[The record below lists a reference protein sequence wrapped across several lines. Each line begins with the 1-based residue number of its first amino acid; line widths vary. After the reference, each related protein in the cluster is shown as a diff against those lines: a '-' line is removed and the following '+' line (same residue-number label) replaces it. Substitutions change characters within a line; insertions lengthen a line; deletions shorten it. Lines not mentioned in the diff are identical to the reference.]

1 MKPKKSILRLLIAI
15 MTIAAFSLFTGNA
28 IADAEVTMI
37 DQDTGTQYIM
47 PSEQKV
53 VQEVVISDS
62 GGDGGSLSID
72 CFRLSNQGT
81 ASNSQMENVSLWKD
95 TNYNGIFDAE
105 TDNLRGYNNAL
116 PESGSFFIGENDN
129 FPVCNVPNGVGTY
142 RVFVVVNLSSD
153 ANEDGNTIQMRL
165 DGVDLCSNSISS
177 WSDDGAETATSA
189 TIIDTI
195 PTGTLYVDPGLI
207 YEGDLDFEVRAVY
220 DQIEM
225 DDTVTPSIQFSGNS
239 GATSIVGPP
248 QWDGSNTTWTQTYE
262 ITDVDEWSIVTVSSS
277 GAKDLNGNVEG
288 LCNSALFTVET
299 VAPSIDSV
307 TGSTTGTTG
316 ETTTISATFS
326 DNVGVTNATMHY
338 MMLGSSWQSK
348 SILSGSADIDVPS
361 DSTTVW
367 YYYVTV
373 NDSADNGDRSPSG
386 IGWFA
391 VLITD
396 NDATIFSDIPTTHPT
411 EGEDYNFTI
420 VVSDNIAVDE
430 VYLNYYFS
438 GSWNNVSMT
447 YNVANDNYFK
457 VLSVPSDATVLHY
470 NVSANDTNNNWN
482 EIGDTAITVDAVDD
496 GSGDGGGDVVN
507 KPPVADAGG
516 PYQGVTNQTITF
528 DGSGSTDQ
536 DGYIVNYTWDFGDNT
551 IGYNIKPIHSYNTS
565 RLYDIILTVKDDDGL
580 TSIITTTANIA
591 FDLDGDG
598 YSDEMEDS
606 YGTNATDPNE
616 FPLDTDKDW
625 IPDEDSEDGNYTGDP
640 NDDNDGL
647 NDEIEEELGSD
658 PKNESDVKS
667 IDSIEGGYLVDTN
680 GTGQYDTFY
689 NATSGVTTNVTTDED
704 GNYLIDNDGD
714 GECDFIYDPETG
726 ETTPYKK
733 GVEKPD
739 EEPPSTTTMII
750 IIVAIIVILAVIIV
764 LFKKGY
770 IRI

>member
-1 MKPKKSILRLLIAI
+1 MWIKPKKSILGLLIAI
-15 MTIAAFSLFTGNA
+15 MTIAAFSLFAENA
-28 IADAEVTMI
+28 VADPEGTMI

-47 PSEQKV
+47 PGEQMV
-53 VQEVVISDS
+53 VQEVIISDS
-62 GGDGGSLSID
+62 GSGDGGSLSID

-95 TNYNGIFDAE
+95 DGDGSFDAE

-142 RVFVVVNLSSD
+142 RVFVVVDLSATAS
-153 ANEDGNTIQMRL
+153 EDGNTIQTRL
-165 DGVDLCSNSISS
+165 DGADLCSTSVSS

-195 PTGTLYVDPGLI
+195 PTATLYVDTSPV
-207 YEGDLDFEVRAVY
+207 YEGDLDFEVRVVY

-225 DDTVTPSIQFSGNS
+225 NTSVTPSIQFSGNS
-239 GATSIVGPP
+239 GWTSIVGSP
-248 QWDGSNTTWTQTYE
+248 QWDESHTIWTQTYK
-262 ITDVDEWSIVTVSSS
+262 ITDVDEWNIVTVSSS
-277 GAKDLNGNVEG
+277 GAEDLNGNTEG
-288 LCNSALFTVET
+288 PCNSALFTVET

-316 ETTTISATFS
+316 ETTTIYVNFS

-338 MMLGSSWQSK
+338 MMLGSGWQSK
-348 SILSGSADIDVPS
+348 SILSGSADIDIPS
-361 DSTTVW
+361 DSTNNW
-367 YYYVTV
+367 YYYVVV
-373 NDSADNGDRSPSG
+373 NDSAGNGDRSPSG

-396 NDATIFSDIPTTHPT
+396 NDAPTFSNLPTTHPT
-411 EGEDYNFTI
+411 AGDNYNFT
-420 VVSDNIAVDE
+420 VTVSDNIAVDE

-447 YNVANDNYFK
+447 YSTINDNYFK
-457 VLSVPSDATVLHY
+457 VLLVPSDATVLHY
-470 NVSANDTNNNWN
+470 NVSANDTNNNWG
-482 EIGDTAITVDAVDD
+482 ETGDTTITVDHV
-496 GSGDGGGDVVN
+496 GNGDGNGGSEENV
-507 KPPVADAGG
+507 PPVADAGG
-516 PYQGVTNQTITF
+516 PYQGVTNKTITF
-528 DGSGSTDQ
+528 DGSGSSDS
-536 DGYIVNYTWDFGDNT
+536 DGDIVNYTWDFGDNT
-551 IGYNIKPIHSYNTS
+551 TGYSIKPIHSYNTS
-565 RLYDIILTVKDDDGL
+565 GLYDITLTVKDDDGL
-580 TSIITTTANIA
+580 TSISTTTVNITL
-591 FDLDGDG
+591 DSDGDG

-616 FPLDTDKDW
+616 FPLDTDKDG

-640 NDDNDGL
+640 DDDNDGL

-680 GTGQYDTFY
+680 GTGQYDAFY
-689 NATSGVTTNVTTDED
+689 NATSGVTTNVTTNED

-714 GECDFIYDPETG
+714 GECDFIHDPETG
-726 ETTPYKK
+726 ETTPYT
-733 GVEKPD
+733 GVEEPD
-739 EEPPSTTTMII
+739 EGPPSTTMII
-750 IIVAIIVILAVIIV
+750 IIVAIIIILAVIIV